1 MGGSGRPPIPPWWLG
16 TPRQSRGAPRYSQ
29 THLSELL
36 VHELVDALERPV
48 RRRRA
53 GLAHDEALAL
63 ALEQLEVEVA
73 AGLAIGRHEPIEV
86 RPRMC
91 LVLGALQIER
101 RRHLDLL
108 ALLEGRRW
116 RAFVHGRLGPPV
128 RVVERHDL
136 VGELRIRRTAG
147 LE

>member
-16 TPRQSRGAPRYSQ
+16 TPRRSRGAPRNRR
-29 THLSELL
+29 THLPQLL
-36 VHELVDALERPV
+36 VDELVDALERAI

-63 ALEQLEVEVA
+63 ALEQLEVDVT

-86 RPRMC
+86 RPRMR

-108 ALLEGRRW
+108 ALLE
-116 RAFVHGRLGPPV
+116 
-128 RVVERHDL
+128 
-136 VGELRIRRTAG
+136 
-147 LE
+147 